1 MADTIEALVRRAAVG
16 RADAVAVDDGTVAL
30 SYGDLVAAA
39 DRGALALRA
48 AGMQDGEPVVV
59 PVSGRAAD
67 LAAFLSVW
75 RAGGAAAPLHRT
87 TPPSVAEGLRARLGA
102 RLSMEDAPARIADC
116 APRQLNGAGTVM
128 FTSGSTGVPK
138 GVLLSAAR
146 AADKLAMI
154 GRMTDWREGER
165 AVIALQLTFSFGQW
179 ATWLTL
185 AHGGRVDLRG
195 RFDVAEILALS
206 AGATRLP
213 AAPTMLRR
221 LAEAGGAPFTGTI
234 MAGGEPLPAALGA
247 RVRAAFPA
255 AGLGDIYGLTETGT
269 SDFFVQP
276 GDYDQL
282 AGTIGRAGQGIDW
295 RLGEGGELQIRSP
308 WGMLG
313 YLDAPDLTEAAF
325 ADGWFRT
332 GDLAAETNGAVRLI
346 GRAKDLVI
354 RSGNKVAPLEVEAVF
369 LSHPD
374 IAAALVAGA
383 PDPDRGEAL
392 HLAVVARAGATL
404 DPQALRDWAAERLE
418 RWKLP
423 DQVHVLADLPTGAT
437 GKADRGALR
446 ALVASLPG
454 GA

>member
-1 MADTIEALVRRAAVG
+1 MADTIEALVRRAAAT
-16 RADAVAVDDGTVAL
+16 RPDAVAVDDGTVAL

-75 RAGGAAAPLHRT
+75 RAGGAAAPVHRT
-87 TPPSVAEGLRARLGA
+87 TPSSVAEGLRARLGA
-102 RLSMEDAPARIADC
+102 CLSMEDAPARIADC

-154 GRMTDWREGER
+154 GAMTNWREGER

-185 AHGGRVDLRG
+185 ARGGRVDLRG

-221 LAEAGGAPFTGTI
+221 LAEAGGARFKGTI

-276 GDYDQL
+276 DDYDQL

-332 GDLAAETNGAVRLI
+332 GDLAAETNGTVRLI

-354 RSGNKVAPLEVEAVF
+354 RSGNKVAPLEVEALF

-392 HLAVVARAGATL
+392 HLAVVARVGTTL

-423 DQVHVLADLPTGAT
+423 DHVHVLADLPTGAT

-446 ALVASLPG
+446 ALVG

>member
-1 MADTIEALVRRAAVG
+1 MADTIEALVRRAAAT
-16 RADAVAVDDGTVAL
+16 RPDAVAVDDGTVAL

-75 RAGGAAAPLHRT
+75 RAGGAAAPVHRT
-87 TPPSVAEGLRARLGA
+87 TPSSVAEGLRARLGA

-116 APRQLNGAGTVM
+116 APRQLDGAGTVM

-154 GRMTDWREGER
+154 GAMTNWREGER

-185 AHGGRVDLRG
+185 ARGGRVDLRG

-221 LAEAGGAPFTGTI
+221 LAEAGGAPFKGTI

-276 GDYDQL
+276 DDYDQL

-332 GDLAAETNGAVRLI
+332 GDLAAETNGTVRLI

-392 HLAVVARAGATL
+392 HLAVVARVGTTL

-423 DQVHVLADLPTGAT
+423 DHVHVMADLPTGAT

-446 ALVASLPG
+446 ALVG

>member
-1 MADTIEALVRRAAVG
+1 
-16 RADAVAVDDGTVAL
+16 
-30 SYGDLVAAA
+30 
-39 DRGALALRA
+39 
-48 AGMQDGEPVVV
+48 
-59 PVSGRAAD
+59 
-67 LAAFLSVW
+67 
-75 RAGGAAAPLHRT
+75 
-87 TPPSVAEGLRARLGA
+87 
-102 RLSMEDAPARIADC
+102 
-116 APRQLNGAGTVM
+116 
-128 FTSGSTGVPK
+128 
-138 GVLLSAAR
+138 
-146 AADKLAMI
+146 
-154 GRMTDWREGER
+154 
-165 AVIALQLTFSFGQW
+165 LQLTFSFGQW

-185 AHGGRVDLRG
+185 ARGGRVDLRG

-221 LAEAGGAPFTGTI
+221 LAEAGGAPFKGTI

-276 GDYDQL
+276 DDYDQL

-332 GDLAAETNGAVRLI
+332 GDLAAETNGTVRLI

-392 HLAVVARAGATL
+392 HLAVVARVGTTL

-423 DQVHVLADLPTGAT
+423 DHVHVMADLPTGAT

-446 ALVASLPG
+446 ALVG